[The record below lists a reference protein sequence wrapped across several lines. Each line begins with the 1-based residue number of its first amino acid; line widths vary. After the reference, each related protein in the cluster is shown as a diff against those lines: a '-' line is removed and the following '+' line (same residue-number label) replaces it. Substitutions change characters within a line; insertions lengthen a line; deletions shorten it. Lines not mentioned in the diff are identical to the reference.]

1 MVEGRRVLVTGASSG
16 IGEEMAYQYA
26 RMGASVFITARRE
39 LRLQRVVEKC
49 KQLGPKTA
57 KYGYVAA
64 DMSNPSHTK
73 TVIKVILYELIM
85 NYLSDFIHVIQHCGH
100 NDLRLCLKMKG

>member
-39 LRLQRVVEKC
+39 SRLQRVIEKC
-49 KQLGPKTA
+49 KQLGHKTA

-64 DMSNPSHTK
+64 DMSNPTDTK
-73 TVIKVILYELIM
+73 TVIKVILCELCM
-85 NYLSDFIHVIQHCGH
+85 NICSIS
-100 NDLRLCLKMKG
+100 

>member
-39 LRLQRVVEKC
+39 SRLQRVIEKC
-49 KQLGPKTA
+49 RQLGPKTA

-64 DMSNPSHTK
+64 DMSNAAHTK
-73 TVIKVILYELIM
+73 TVIKVILCELFI
-85 NYLSDFIHVIQHCGH
+85 NYFSISFISYSIS
-100 NDLRLCLKMKG
+100 

>member
-39 LRLQRVVEKC
+39 SRLQRVIEKC
-49 KQLGPKTA
+49 RQLGPKTA

-64 DMSNPSHTK
+64 DMSNPAHTK
-73 TVIKVILYELIM
+73 TVIKVIFFKCFI
-85 NYLSDFIHVIQHCGH
+85 NYL
-100 NDLRLCLKMKG
+100 LCISVFNERKFCYLHLYLYH